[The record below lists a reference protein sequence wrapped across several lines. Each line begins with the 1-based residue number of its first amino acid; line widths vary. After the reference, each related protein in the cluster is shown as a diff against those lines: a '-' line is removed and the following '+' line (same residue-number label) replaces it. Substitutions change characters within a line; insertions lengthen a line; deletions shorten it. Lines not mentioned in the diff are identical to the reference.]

1 MNSLFSFFIVF
12 NAATKCGQNCVQQ
25 DRKKPFS
32 MKKATAS
39 VLMSEYVLAMETIAI
54 QLLYKNNLDYNVQNA
69 IKFEKTFSELTL
81 RSQVEENTGYNS

>member
-54 QLLYKNNLDYNVQNA
+54 QLLYKNNLDSSSNA
-69 IKFEKTFSELTL
+69 IKFEKTFSELT
-81 RSQVEENTGYNS
+81 